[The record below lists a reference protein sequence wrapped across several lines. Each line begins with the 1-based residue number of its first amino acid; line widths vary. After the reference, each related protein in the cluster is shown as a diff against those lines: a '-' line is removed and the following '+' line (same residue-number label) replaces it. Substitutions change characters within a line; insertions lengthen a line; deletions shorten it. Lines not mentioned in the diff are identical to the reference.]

1 MKEKPRVAVFDFAD
15 CEGCELEIA
24 DLEEEILELLEIV
37 DIVSFREVMKE
48 HSDSY
53 DIAIV
58 EGSIMRPMDEN
69 RLKSIRSKA
78 KILVALGACAC
89 IGGVNKIRNQW
100 MHDEVINSVYGDAKI
115 HGNPLFDVFKTKALN
130 EV

>member
-1 MKEKPRVAVFDFAD
+1 MKQKPRVAIFDFAD

-24 DLEEEILELLEIV
+24 DLEEEILDLISLV

-58 EGSIMRPMDEN
+58 ERQ
-69 RLKSIRSKA
+69 KSLLP
-78 KILVALGACAC
+78 LVRVLRWVG
-89 IGGVNKIRNQW
+89 
-100 MHDEVINSVYGDAKI
+100 
-115 HGNPLFDVFKTKALN
+115 
-130 EV
+130 